1 MITVLERMITM
12 LEKDQQDFNNL
23 FSPHQLRVLE
33 EREELSD
40 RITKLEAFAN
50 SPTFRQLDSVEQG
63 LLTTQTYYM
72 IQYEEVLKE
81 RIQWFINKIK
91 TNTLSK

>member
-1 MITVLERMITM
+1 MITM

-33 EREELSD
+33 ERQKLSD
-40 RITKLEAFAN
+40 KIIKLEAFAN

-63 LLTTQTYYM
+63 LLTTQAYYM
-72 IQYEEVLKE
+72 RQYEEVLKE

-91 TNTLSK
+91 TDSLSK